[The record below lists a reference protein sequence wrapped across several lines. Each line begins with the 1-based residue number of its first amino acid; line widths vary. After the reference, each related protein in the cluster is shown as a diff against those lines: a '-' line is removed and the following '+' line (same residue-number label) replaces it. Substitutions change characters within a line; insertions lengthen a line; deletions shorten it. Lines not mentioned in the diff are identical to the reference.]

1 MLVVT
6 AKDSEADR
14 EIQPEEEY
22 VSCFPVYGLQLSD
35 ASSIDEL
42 VDINGKF
49 VEAKRTYEQMLDER
63 ESAWARQGQQQPPAG
78 YGQQMPPQGYYQQQQ
93 HQAPQAAYGP
103 PTGQQHPQQN
113 PQIQQQQ
120 YCM

>member
-1 MLVVT
+1 MPITT
-6 AKDSEADR
+6 AKDFEAYR
-14 EIQPEEEY
+14 EIQPEEEC
-22 VSCFPVYGLQLSD
+22 VSYFPLHRLWSPD
-35 ASSIDEL
+35 LFNIDEL

-78 YGQQMPPQGYYQQQQ
+78 YGQQLPAQGYYHQQ